1 MFTLTLTGG
10 RIKGLSWEAFPCFA
24 QALTRVMIKSVW
36 SFTFYSL
43 AVRAL
48 TFAIELVEELPRSA
62 VILGYL
68 LDGVVMVHTLTL
80 ARCFVECRFPKAGGT
95 SYALTAAG

>member
-1 MFTLTLTGG
+1 
-10 RIKGLSWEAFPCFA
+10 
-24 QALTRVMIKSVW
+24 MIKSVW

-80 ARCFVECRFPKAGGT
+80 A
-95 SYALTAAG
+95 